1 MLRGFQS
8 FSIKYVK
15 MSQCWSIKNSESS
28 LLRVIIS
35 NKMLL
40 RTKKDDSNFSALFKP
55 VPIKTS
61 SDDINIGAELAGNL
75 DKAEVLKVLN
85 KFSQKKEV
93 KLLCS
98 ENGLDSE
105 LLISTTKL
113 KLQ

>member
-1 MLRGFQS
+1 
-8 FSIKYVK
+8 